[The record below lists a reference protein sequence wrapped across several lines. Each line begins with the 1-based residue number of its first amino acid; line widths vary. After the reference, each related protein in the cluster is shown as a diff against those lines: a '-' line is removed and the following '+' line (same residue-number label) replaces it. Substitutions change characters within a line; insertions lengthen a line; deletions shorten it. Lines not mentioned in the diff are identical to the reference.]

1 MNPEHR
7 PGRWSDVGASGRRQS
22 DAAPIRV
29 LLVEDDHADAR
40 ALRRLLAA
48 APELRFEV
56 EQANGVEDG
65 LRRLRDERFSVVL
78 LDLSLEDG
86 QGLAALARA
95 RIAAAT
101 VPIIAMASQA
111 DEELAIRALRFGA
124 QDYLVKGVSDARLVI
139 RTLRHAVERHRIVT
153 DLALAR
159 QREHWLAMHDSLTG
173 LANRAAFLDHLRRQ
187 IAYAGRHDKR
197 VAVLFLDLDR
207 FKSINDTLGHPVGDD
222 VLRAVAERL
231 RRALRQTDLV
241 ARLGGDE
248 FLISLPDVE
257 RDHDPARVAAK
268 LVTLLA
274 QPCRVGDR
282 DWRVSVSI
290 GIAMFPRDGADAD
303 VLVRNADTAMY
314 HAKAEHGRGY
324 SYYADGMNEIVAE
337 RLDIEQ
343 GLREAIE
350 RERFVLHYQPQVDL
364 ETGEVVGVEALLRWR
379 DPLRGLIPPAV
390 FIPMT
395 EESGLVLPIGRFA
408 LERACADAT
417 SWRSA
422 RPLRVSVNVSS
433 RQLVDPEFADTVA
446 RVLRESGLAPSRL
459 QIEITESS
467 ILEQRGPTLATL
479 QALRR
484 LGCGVAIDDFGTGY
498 AALTALRWLPANALK
513 LDRSFVANLTEEP
526 ADRTIAGG
534 LISIAHGLG
543 LEVTAEGIETREQL
557 AFLRTQHCRLG
568 QGYLLAKPT
577 PAEEL
582 QSLLDAAPWEGEL
595 GD

>member
-1 MNPEHR
+1 
-7 PGRWSDVGASGRRQS
+7 VGASGRRQF
-22 DAAPIRV
+22 DPAPIRV
-29 LLVEDDHADAR
+29 LLVEDDRADAR
-40 ALRRLLAA
+40 AMRRLLEAA
-48 APELRFEV
+48 ADQRFEV
-56 EQANGVEDG
+56 AEAQSVEDG

-86 QGLAALARA
+86 GSLGALARA

-101 VPIIAMASQA
+101 VPIIAMATEA
-111 DEELAIRALRFGA
+111 DEELAVRALRFGA
-124 QDYLVKGVSDARLVI
+124 QDYLVKGVWDARLVV

-153 DLALAR
+153 DLAAAR

-187 IAYAGRHDKR
+187 LAYAGRHGRR

-222 VLRAVAERL
+222 VLKAVAERL
-231 RRALRQTDLV
+231 RRSLRQTDLV

-248 FLISLPDVE
+248 FLIALPDVE
-257 RDHDPARVAAK
+257 RDHDPALVAAK
-268 LVTLLA
+268 IVSMLA

-282 DWRVSVSI
+282 DWRVSASI
-290 GIAMFPRDGADAD
+290 GIAIFPRDGADPD
-303 VLVRNADTAMY
+303 VLMRNADTAMY
-314 HAKAEHGRGY
+314 HAKAERGCGY

-350 RERFVLHYQPQVDL
+350 RGRFVLHYQPQVDL
-364 ETGEVVGVEALLRWR
+364 ATGEVVGVEALLRWR
-379 DPLRGLIPPAV
+379 DPVRGLIPPAV

-395 EESGLVLPIGRFA
+395 EESGLVLPIGRLA
-408 LERACADAT
+408 LLRACADAVG
-417 SWRSA
+417 WRSA

-433 RQLVDPEFADTVA
+433 RQLVDLDFADAVA
-446 RVLRESGLAPSRL
+446 RALRESGLPPERL

-484 LGCGVAIDDFGTGY
+484 QGCGVAIDDFGTGY

-526 ADRTIAGG
+526 ADRTIAAG
-534 LISIAHGLG
+534 LIGIAHGLG
-543 LEVTAEGIETREQL
+543 LEVIAEGIETREQL
-557 AFLRTQHCRLG
+557 AFLREQHCRIG

-577 PAEEL
+577 PAEDL
-582 QSLLDAAPWEGEL
+582 QSLLDEAPWEAVLAETL
-595 GD
+595 